1 MTGERR
7 RHARSALRIGIDI
20 GGTKTHAVAMT
31 SDGAVR
37 SQSAAATGRGP
48 QGVLS
53 GILTVVHELADAN
66 GVGVGDLAS
75 VGIGIPGQVDAAS
88 GTVRQALNLAVDEWR
103 LADGVQEALGIRPAI
118 DNDVNA
124 AALGARTVM
133 AVPGS
138 LAFLNLG
145 TGVAAGLFM
154 GGRLLRGGRGAAG
167 EIGHVSIDP
176 AGPRC
181 DCGQR
186 GCIEAFC
193 GGASL
198 ARHAAPGSTHPLRA
212 ILAAAGDGDARAVAL
227 RDGFA
232 NGVAAA
238 VRVLVLSTDVEQVI
252 IGGGV
257 TALGDQLASLV
268 HAALRSSSADS
279 PFIASLGL
287 EQRISFLPG
296 SLNAPA
302 IGAALL
308 ADAEDSPWK

>member
-1 MTGERR
+1 MTAQRR
-7 RHARSALRIGIDI
+7 RRDGAALRIGIDI

-31 SDGAVR
+31 SDGGVR
-37 SQSAAATGRGP
+37 SQIAAATGRGP
-48 QGVLS
+48 QEVLE
-53 GILTVVHELADAN
+53 GIRTVVHELADAN
-66 GVGVGDLAS
+66 GVGVRDLAS

-88 GTVRQALNLAVDEWR
+88 GTVRQALHLAVDEWR
-103 LADGVQEALGIRPAI
+103 LADGVQEALGIRPVI

-133 AVPGS
+133 GVTGS
-138 LAFLNLG
+138 MAFLNLG
-145 TGVAAGLFM
+145 TGVAAGLFLN
-154 GGRLLRGGRGAAG
+154 GSLLRGGRGAAG

-176 AGPRC
+176 TGPRC

-212 ILAAAGDGDARAVAL
+212 ILEAADDGDERAVVL

-238 VRVLVLSTDVEQVI
+238 VRVLVLATDVEQVI

-257 TALGDQLASLV
+257 TALGHQLSSLV
-268 HAALRSSSADS
+268 FAALRASGAHS

-287 EQRISFLPG
+287 EQRISFLPA

-308 ADAEDSPWK
+308 ADSEDPPWR